1 MQLPSQFVVLHG
13 PVLPVDVVAVEIGG
27 LVAFVDEEAVVH
39 RLVGPALFVGGDRD
53 VGEVRLGA
61 DDARAAAVVV
71 EQGFGGGRVV
81 APRRAVRRR
90 APVRDGRGPAVRRP
104 WCRSA
109 PAAGRA
115 RRRAKAR

>member
-1 MQLPSQFVVLHG
+1 MPIGTHHFQPVQLPSQFVVLHG

-61 DDARAAAVVV
+61 DDA
-71 EQGFGGGRVV
+71 
-81 APRRAVRRR
+81 VRRR
-90 APVRDGRGPAVRRP
+90 
-104 WCRSA
+104 
-109 PAAGRA
+109 
-115 RRRAKAR
+115 